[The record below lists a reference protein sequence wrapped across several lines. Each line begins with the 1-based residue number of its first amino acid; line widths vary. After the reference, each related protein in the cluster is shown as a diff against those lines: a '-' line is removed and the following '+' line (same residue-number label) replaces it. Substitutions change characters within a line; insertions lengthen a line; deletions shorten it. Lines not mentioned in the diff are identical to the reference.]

1 MSDELDNHIN
11 EETKHTVI
19 PINGLYENWFL
30 DYASY
35 VILDRAVP
43 HINDGLKPVQ
53 RRIMHSLKEMDDG
66 RFNKAA
72 NVIGNTMKYHPH
84 GDASIGDA
92 MVQIGQKDLLIDC
105 QGNWG
110 DPITGDS
117 AAAPRYIEAR
127 LSKFA
132 NEVVFNS
139 DTTIWQLS
147 YDGRNNEPL
156 TLPVKFPLLLAQG
169 AEGIAVGLATKVMP
183 HNFIELLDASIEIL
197 QGGKPNILPDFFTG
211 GMADFSAYNEGMR
224 GGKIRV
230 RAKITEKDK
239 KTLVI
244 TEIPYST
251 TTGSVIDSILSANDK
266 GKIKIK
272 KIEDNTAANVEIV
285 IQLAPGISPDVTID
299 ALYAFTSCEVSIS
312 PNTCI
317 IKDDKPQFLTVN
329 DILVQNTENTK
340 NLLKQELEIKLHELQ
355 EKIFF
360 SSLLKIFIQEGMYKN
375 ARYENSANFDAVVVE
390 LNILFAPFK
399 EQLYRE
405 ILPEDF
411 KKLIDKPMSSIT
423 RFDVKKADD
432 QMKALADEIKTVK
445 NHLRHLTDYAI
456 AWFQRLKDKYSKGRE
471 RKTEIRLFDRV
482 EASKVAL
489 ANVKLYLNRED
500 GFIGTG
506 LKKDE
511 FVADCSDLD
520 EVIVFREDGHYTITK
535 VADKTFVGKGIIY
548 AAVFK
553 KNDERTIYNAI
564 YKDGASG
571 VSYIKRFAVMGVTRD
586 KEYEITKGTKGSR
599 VLYFTPNPNGEAEI
613 VTVMLKPHVK
623 LKKVQFD
630 LDFADIAIK
639 GRASQGNIVSKY
651 PIKKILLKSKGVST
665 LAGLKIWYDE
675 LLRRLNVDG
684 RGKYLGE
691 FDGDDKIL
699 QVHKEGWYELS
710 SFELSNHFDADLL
723 LIQKYDPEKPFAVV
737 HYEGKAKNYFIKR
750 FVFEQIGIGKK
761 QTLISEE
768 TGSKFLYLT
777 SNPAAALT
785 VDVLKGKTQIP
796 ETLEIIL
803 ADFIDVK
810 GIKANGNRLSQHDV
824 KNIDISN
831 HEEIELSLEEDSKE
845 EESLATDKTEG
856 DEGTGGSGTV
866 TADQESDKSAD
877 TDETEDELDTAADD
891 QSAENEVAE
900 SGSSTVATEKKKVEP
915 ADESVKPVE
924 DFAEPA
930 KDFAKPAKESAAYLV
945 KKQSEVEKT
954 VSAQE
959 SEQSEVSVNPA
970 KVLKAKAAVPV
981 AIKEEEKTADSS
993 IEPVAEVVS
1002 EVKADTSKT
1011 DKQVARVAPEV
1022 KESEVKAFSA
1032 KPEKPVVEAATEVPA
1047 AKSEKPAVEPEKI
1060 EPVVNTAVP
1069 RPKIKWETPARPEPK
1084 TEALFGDDVVAKEP
1098 KKPTKSKSTD
1108 DAKSR
1113 VKKESPQKK
1122 EVKLEI
1128 TNPDDIQLGL
1138 F

>member
-1 MSDELDNHIN
+1 MSEDLEDNIN
-11 EETKHTVI
+11 EENKHTVI

-43 HINDGLKPVQ
+43 HIHDGLKPVQ
-53 RRIMHSLKEMDDG
+53 RRILHSLKEMDDG

-110 DPITGDS
+110 DPVTGDS

-183 HNFIELLDASIEIL
+183 HNFVELLDASIEVL
-197 QGGKPNILPDFFTG
+197 KGTRPNILPDFFTG

-244 TEIPYST
+244 TEIPFST
-251 TTGSVIDSILSANDK
+251 TTGSVIDSILSANEK

-272 KIEDNTAANVEIV
+272 KIEDNTAAHVEIV

-317 IKDDKPQFLTVN
+317 IKDDKPQFLSVN
-329 DILVQNTENTK
+329 DILTENTMQTK
-340 NLLKQELEIKLHELQ
+340 SLLKQELEIKLHELQ

-360 SSLLKIFIQEGMYKN
+360 SSLLKIFIQEGMYKHPD
-375 ARYENSANFDAVVVE
+375 YENSSNFDAVVIV
-390 LNILFAPFK
+390 LNRLFDAFK
-399 EQLYRE
+399 AQLYRE
-405 ILPEDF
+405 IMPEDF

-432 QMKALADEIKTVK
+432 QMKALADEIKVVK

-456 AWFQRLKDKYSKGRE
+456 AWFQRLKDRYAKGRE

-489 ANVKLYLNRED
+489 ANVKLYMNRED

-506 LKKDE
+506 LRKDE

-520 EVIVFREDGHYTITK
+520 EIIVFREDGKCVITK
-535 VADKTFVGKGIIY
+535 VADKTFVGKGIIH

-553 KNDERTIYNAI
+553 KNDERTIYNLI
-564 YKDGASG
+564 YKDGGSG

-586 KEYEITKGTKGSR
+586 KDYDLTKGTKGSKI
-599 VLYFTPNPNGEAEI
+599 LYFTANLNGEAEI
-613 VTVMLKPHVK
+613 ITIQLKPHTK
-623 LKKVQFD
+623 LKKLQFD
-630 LDFADIAIK
+630 HDFAETAIK
-639 GRASQGNIVSKY
+639 GRASQGNILSKY

-665 LAGLKIWYDE
+665 LSGLKIWYDS

-710 SFELSNHFDADLL
+710 TFELSNHFDADLL
-723 LIQKYDPEKPFAVV
+723 IIQKFDPEKPFAVV
-737 HYEGKAKNYFIKR
+737 QYEGKAKNQFVKR
-750 FVFEQIGIGKK
+750 FIFESIAVGKK
-761 QTLISEE
+761 QGFISEE
-768 TGSKFLYLT
+768 AGSRLMFIT
-777 SNPAAALT
+777 SNPAAKLT
-785 VDVLKGKTQIP
+785 LDVLKGKTQIP
-796 ETLEIIL
+796 EMLEVVL
-803 ADFIDVK
+803 AEFIDVK
-810 GIKANGNRLSQHDV
+810 GLKANGNRLTQHEL
-824 KNIDISN
+824 KNMV
-831 HEEIELSLEEDSKE
+831 LSDAE
-845 EESLATDKTEG
+845 EEELIIETSIAAITPTAEETDIE
-856 DEGTGGSGTV
+856 
-866 TADQESDKSAD
+866 
-877 TDETEDELDTAADD
+877 AAE
-891 QSAENEVAE
+891 A
-900 SGSSTVATEKKKVEP
+900 
-915 ADESVKPVE
+915 
-924 DFAEPA
+924 
-930 KDFAKPAKESAAYLV
+930 
-945 KKQSEVEKT
+945 
-954 VSAQE
+954 
-959 SEQSEVSVNPA
+959 
-970 KVLKAKAAVPV
+970 
-981 AIKEEEKTADSS
+981 EEEVLLTDV
-993 IEPVAEVVS
+993 PMLV
-1002 EVKADTSKT
+1002 DT
-1011 DKQVARVAPEV
+1011 
-1022 KESEVKAFSA
+1022 
-1032 KPEKPVVEAATEVPA
+1032 VVEEAVVPIEERKVVTEVPLPETI
-1047 AKSEKPAVEPEKI
+1047 SEKVQEETKPGADETVES
-1060 EPVVNTAVP
+1060 
-1069 RPKIKWETPARPEPK
+1069 PK
-1084 TEALFGDDVVAKEP
+1084 TTP
-1098 KKPTKSKSTD
+1098 
-1108 DAKSR
+1108 
-1113 VKKESPQKK
+1113 VKKAWSSKPKVDKPVKK
-1122 EVKLEI
+1122 IDLEI
-1128 TNPDDIQLGL
+1128 TNPDDLDIDDTGQLGL